1 MDVEKNI
8 ISSDVKL
15 SAIAGVMFFAPF
27 VKNRVKSNSL
37 FDESDR
43 NFIAWYLKIW
53 YLNIVFLIIVLICS
67 CLNLFLTDRV
77 LSQVITF
84 GSIAI
89 FIISVFSIFSCVND
103 LPMWSERE
111 SIMQKIPNKLQ
122 ILKVYMPIMNFV
134 LRSRQ
139 ENYNMPYRWMKES
152 VLLRT
157 FFIFWTLL
165 LWNSFWIG
173 VLIII
178 AIRIILLM
186 INIDIIPFSMKK
198 VINSSFLCN
207 PWEVFAYIFAP
218 INSKLKNLNYETI
231 LQAMKQGYM
240 QWQNLWIWI
249 VIQYVLF
256 VGILFLLYRWISFS
270 WENLILF
277 IAMFLRI
284 IRGVIFYM
292 KRKKILKIPI
302 LSEIISLIFR

>member
-89 FIISVFSIFSCVND
+89 FIISVFSIFSCVNN
-103 LPMWSERE
+103 LSMWSENE
-111 SIMQKIPNKLQ
+111 SIMQRIPNKLQ
-122 ILKVYMPIMNFV
+122 ILKVYIPIMNFV
-134 LRSRQ
+134 LRFRQ

-207 PWEVFAYIFAP
+207 PWEIFAYIFAP
-218 INSKLKNLNYETI
+218 IISKLKNLNYETI

-240 QWQNLWIWI
+240 QWQSLWIWI